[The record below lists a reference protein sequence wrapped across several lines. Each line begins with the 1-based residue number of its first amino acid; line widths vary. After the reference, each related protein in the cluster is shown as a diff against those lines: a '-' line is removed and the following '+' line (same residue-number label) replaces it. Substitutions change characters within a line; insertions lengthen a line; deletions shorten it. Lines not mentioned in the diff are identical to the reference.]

1 MTSDDIMR
9 SVLCSGES
17 GPDLGPG
24 PRLPAEAEAE
34 VSPGPGPG
42 LALSLRA
49 PDTQAEVSGHQAN
62 QARVGLDISRE
73 CLLSYS
79 FIHSPQCS
87 TIVACLSLS
96 SEWPPDRC

>member
-1 MTSDDIMR
+1 MR

-34 VSPGPGPG
+34 VSPDPGPG

-73 CLLSYS
+73 LSCYFIHS

-87 TIVACLSLS
+87 TIVACLSLN